1 MWVFAG
7 CGGTPSTPPTL
18 GPADGAVDVDVAGDG
33 AGGLETG
40 TPPVDTGVPSG
51 DTGVVPLDTGVAPR
65 DTGVPPEDTGAAP
78 ADAPPGDAPG
88 VSCPQAATLLDVSRA
103 PGAGAG
109 YPSPRVSGRCTESTF
124 IVESNNIPHYTF
136 VRTTPNA
143 LVAREQRWEVPRSP
157 REAAGTTAI
166 PRLGVIGFSVNGQP
180 FFGPNEAAVPADSA
194 WGDPIFNGI
203 TDGCLGHTAMEYH
216 YHALSQRCLT
226 AEGLV
231 ATPWTRPEPARDR
244 ASPVL
249 GYGLD
254 GFPVYGPYEC
264 ADAACSRVV
273 EQQSGYERI
282 GNPRMNAWDAYRWRD
297 FGDATHLDACN
308 GHRGPRGDYH
318 YHATAGF
325 PYILGCFRGTA
336 SGAGG
341 MMMPPPGDGGTMPP
355 PGDGGTMPGP
365 RACTT
370 EADCAGACPAG
381 SRGCTCADSPRGRS
395 CVPSC
400 TTDADCPT
408 TPLGAL
414 RCEAMLRIC
423 VPRMGP

>member
-1 MWVFAG
+1 
-7 CGGTPSTPPTL
+7 
-18 GPADGAVDVDVAGDG
+18 
-33 AGGLETG
+33 
-40 TPPVDTGVPSG
+40 
-51 DTGVVPLDTGVAPR
+51 VV
-65 DTGVPPEDTGAAP
+65 
-78 ADAPPGDAPG
+78 
-88 VSCPQAATLLDVSRA
+88 
-103 PGAGAG
+103 
-109 YPSPRVSGRCTESTF
+109 
-124 IVESNNIPHYTF
+124 
-136 VRTTPNA
+136 
-143 LVAREQRWEVPRSP
+143 
-157 REAAGTTAI
+157 
-166 PRLGVIGFSVNGQP
+166 GFSVNGQP

-226 AEGLV
+226 PEALV

-249 GYGLD
+249 GYALD

-264 ADAACSRVV
+264 ADATCARVV

-282 GNPRMNAWDAYRWRD
+282 GNPRTNAWDAYRWRD

-341 MMMPPPGDGGTMPP
+341 MMMPPPGDGGMMMPP
-355 PGDGGTMPGP
+355 PGDGGMMMPPPGDGGMTGP

-370 EADCAGACPAG
+370 NADCAGACPAG
-381 SRGCTCADSPRGRS
+381 SRGCTCNMSPMGRI
-395 CVPSC
+395 CVPTC
-400 TTDADCPT
+400 TSDADCPT
-408 TPLGAL
+408 TPMGAL
-414 RCEAMLRIC
+414 RCETMMRIC